1 MLAAACLDRE
11 LMVPGNAAE
20 RAADGGGTP
29 EQELAAAGLPPE
41 EQLALWSRLWESF
54 VALWDWYA
62 ARGCAAVWGVVDDL
76 LGLLAVFA
84 DFRVAVLGDD
94 GRRAK
99 LAAVVATTAARVA
112 LEYGSGA
119 APRVEFLK
127 TFDQLLERRNL

>member
-11 LMVPGNAAE
+11 LVVPGNAAD

-29 EQELAAAGLPPE
+29 EQELAAAGLSLE
-41 EQLALWSRLWESF
+41 EQPALWSRLWESF
-54 VALWDWYA
+54 VALWDWYT

-84 DFRVAVLGDD
+84 DFRAAVLGDD

-99 LAAVVATTAARVA
+99 LAAVVANTAARMA
-112 LEYGSGA
+112 LEYGSDA
-119 APRVEFLK
+119 APRVELLK
-127 TFDQLLERRNL
+127 AFDQLLEWRNM